1 MQDAPLDSA
10 IQQILYSRTCRQWL
24 YQNLFSISPVMLEIN
39 GLWHREYKD
48 LRPFDLTE
56 LVANGIPSPG
66 ELKDR
71 VARMSAEFKD
81 TVLLNG

>member
-1 MQDAPLDSA
+1 
-10 IQQILYSRTCRQWL
+10 
-24 YQNLFSISPVMLEIN
+24 MLEIN